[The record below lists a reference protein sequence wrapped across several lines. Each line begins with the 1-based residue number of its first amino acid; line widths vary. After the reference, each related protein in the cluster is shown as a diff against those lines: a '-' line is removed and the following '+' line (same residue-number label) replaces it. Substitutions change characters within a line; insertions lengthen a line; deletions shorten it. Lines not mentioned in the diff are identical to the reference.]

1 MLCPQVFMVLPALPA
16 VLAVV
21 LFNSVHIVVLAIR
34 LPDLNDLVAPLLVAV
49 MIVFVVCVL
58 GVWSQRTVDESA
70 RRAGLIVQL
79 ERTRA
84 ELAELSHQAGIAAER
99 QRLAADIHDTV
110 AQGLSSVVMLVQAA
124 EADLDGD
131 PDRARKH
138 LALARQTAR
147 ENLIDVRTLVA
158 ALTPAQLTDAPL
170 EQALHRL
177 AQRFSQQTGV
187 PTNCVVSG
195 AGPALSTDL
204 EVVLL
209 RAAQEALANVRRHA
223 DARAV
228 AVLLRRDDR
237 RIALEI
243 ADDGTGFDVDAAT
256 DGYGLAGLQARVEQ
270 VNGSVDVRSVP
281 GAGTTVRVEVPCQ

>member
-1 MLCPQVFMVLPALPA
+1 MLCPQVFMVLPAVPA

-21 LFNSVHIVVLAIR
+21 LFNAVHLVVLAIR
-34 LPDLNDLVAPLLVAV
+34 LPDPHDLVGPLLIAV

-58 GVWSQRTVDESA
+58 GVWSQRTVEEST
-70 RRAGLIVQL
+70 RRADLIAQL

-84 ELAELSHQAGIAAER
+84 ELAQLSHQAGVAAER

-124 EADLDGD
+124 EADLDDD
-131 PDRARKH
+131 PERARRH

-177 AQRFSQQTGV
+177 AQRFRAETGV
-187 PTNCVVSG
+187 PTSCVVSG
-195 AGPALSTDL
+195 TGPPPGTDR

-209 RAAQEALANVRRHA
+209 RAAQEALANIRRHA

-228 AVLLRRDDR
+228 AVLLRHDDQR
-237 RIALEI
+237 VTLEV
-243 ADDGTGFDVDAAT
+243 ADDGTGFDVDRAA
-256 DGYGLAGLQARVEQ
+256 DGYGLTGLRARVEQ
-270 VNGSVDVRSVP
+270 AGGALVVRSTP
-281 GAGTTVRVEVPCQ
+281 GAGTTIRVEVPYR